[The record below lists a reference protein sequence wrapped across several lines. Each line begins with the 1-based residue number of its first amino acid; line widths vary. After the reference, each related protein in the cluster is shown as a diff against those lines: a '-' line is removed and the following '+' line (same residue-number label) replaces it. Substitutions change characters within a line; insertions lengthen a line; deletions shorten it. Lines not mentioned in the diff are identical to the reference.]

1 MSERK
6 SVAMVSIVWVCAL
19 AGMIC
24 GEVGL
29 WTERGSAAEQV
40 DLWSLR
46 PPVKPAV
53 PEQLDVVDRRR
64 GGNAI
69 DALILLRVQQAG
81 LAFAPQ
87 AERRTLVRRAYF
99 DLIGLPPSPE
109 QVAAF
114 VNDTSADAWPRLID
128 HLLESKHYG
137 ERWGRHWLD
146 VVRYADSG
154 GYETDIY
161 YRNAWRYRDY
171 VVKSFNDDKPYDR
184 FVQEQI
190 AGDELWPD
198 NLDLDPKRVYVVS
211 DEKKKHL
218 EARIGT
224 GMYALGSLVHES
236 GLDAKKLCYER
247 LTDWVDTTGSAFL
260 GLTIGCARCHDH
272 KFDPIS
278 QRDYFGLQAAF
289 AGSIEV
295 QFPLLTAMEINDT
308 NQFYPRIIAVEEAR
322 TAYRLF
328 ETRVAGRAL
337 TGEEQEE
344 KRNRLEAIALRVLE
358 LPRNAGSQPSS
369 PYVGL
374 MEVPTVSV
382 LGHERPELVPLVQRL
397 ERGEMSDP
405 RETITAALPESLVRA
420 TGHSSALPGPYGS
433 RKELALWLTQPNHP
447 LTARVLVNRVWHW
460 HFGRGIVSTPNDFGL
475 MGTSPSHP
483 ELLDWL
489 AVDFVQQG
497 WSLKHLHR
505 LIMQSQTYQQSS
517 DYAAEASLAV
527 DPENRLLWRMNRRR
541 LEAETLW
548 DAVHAV
554 SGTINLEMGGRP
566 IVPPLAE
573 DEIAALRERWQ
584 WPVSADPRQHT
595 RRGMYI
601 LVRRNFKFPMFEA
614 FDAPVASVSCP
625 ARDVTTVA
633 PQALWGL
640 NNRSVFKQATQF
652 AERVKKEV
660 GTDPGLGVERAWILA
675 LGRLPSPVEKDE
687 AMQLLQQLAAQA
699 AAEDSTVPFA
709 TFCLALYNLNE
720 FLFVD

>member
-6 SVAMVSIVWVCAL
+6 SVAMVWIVWVCAL

-24 GEVGL
+24 GEGGL

-81 LAFAPQ
+81 LAFAPR

-236 GLDAKKLCYER
+236 GLD
-247 LTDWVDTTGSAFL
+247 
-260 GLTIGCARCHDH
+260 
-272 KFDPIS
+272 
-278 QRDYFGLQAAF
+278 YFGLQAAF

-344 KRNRLEAIALRVLE
+344 KRNRLEVTPVLKMTFTSVAV
-358 LPRNAGSQPSS
+358 LPVTEDPGASTQIPPEKYCTLKLAGAEPSS
-369 PYVGL
+369 I
-374 MEVPTVSV
+374 
-382 LGHERPELVPLVQRL
+382 
-397 ERGEMSDP
+397 P
-405 RETITAALPESLVRA
+405 R
-420 TGHSSALPGPYGS
+420 
-433 RKELALWLTQPNHP
+433 
-447 LTARVLVNRVWHW
+447 
-460 HFGRGIVSTPNDFGL
+460 
-475 MGTSPSHP
+475 
-483 ELLDWL
+483 
-489 AVDFVQQG
+489 
-497 WSLKHLHR
+497 
-505 LIMQSQTYQQSS
+505 
-517 DYAAEASLAV
+517 
-527 DPENRLLWRMNRRR
+527 
-541 LEAETLW
+541 
-548 DAVHAV
+548 
-554 SGTINLEMGGRP
+554 
-566 IVPPLAE
+566 
-573 DEIAALRERWQ
+573 
-584 WPVSADPRQHT
+584 
-595 RRGMYI
+595 
-601 LVRRNFKFPMFEA
+601 
-614 FDAPVASVSCP
+614 
-625 ARDVTTVA
+625 
-633 PQALWGL
+633 
-640 NNRSVFKQATQF
+640 
-652 AERVKKEV
+652 
-660 GTDPGLGVERAWILA
+660 
-675 LGRLPSPVEKDE
+675 
-687 AMQLLQQLAAQA
+687 
-699 AAEDSTVPFA
+699 
-709 TFCLALYNLNE
+709 
-720 FLFVD
+720 